1 MIVVT
6 GATGNIGSKIT
17 TKLLKQ
23 GKKVRVIG
31 RDAKRLQPYVDLGA
45 EAFVGD
51 LADQQFLTRAFKGAT
66 VVFCMIPPNI
76 TTRNVNEYQSTI
88 GNSIATAVKNAG
100 VTHVV
105 NLSSIGAHLTK
116 NAGIVQ
122 GLHDQEE
129 RLNGIRNLN
138 IVHLRPA
145 FFMENLLSTID
156 MIKSQNMVGAPLDGA
171 VRFPTV
177 ATQDVASVACEYLT
191 KPIFKGHTVRNL
203 LGERDVN
210 YNEIV
215 KVLGQAIGNKNL
227 RYVQFPYDQARSAM
241 INTGISDSVATALT
255 ETMKTTNEGPF
266 LADAHRTPDTSTPT
280 SIEEWAK
287 TFAKHYN
294 L

>member
-1 MIVVT
+1 MIVIT

-17 TKLLKQ
+17 SKLLNQ

-31 RDAKRLQPYVDLGA
+31 RDAKRLQVYVDQGA

-51 LADQQFLTRAFKGAT
+51 LSDQQFLTRAFKGAT
-66 VVFCMIPPNI
+66 VVFCMIPPNL
-76 TTRNVNEYQSTI
+76 TAKNVNDYQRTI
-88 GNSIATAVKNAG
+88 GTSIVTAVKNAG

-105 NLSSIGAHLTK
+105 NLSSIGAHLTR

-129 RLNGIRNLN
+129 RLNDIVNLN
-138 IVHLRPA
+138 VVHLRPA

-171 VRFPTV
+171 FRFPTV
-177 ATQDVASVACEYLT
+177 AIQDVANVACDYLT
-191 KPIFKGHTVRNL
+191 KATFTGHTVRNL
-203 LGERDVN
+203 LGQRDIN

-227 RYVQFPYDQARSAM
+227 KYVQFPYEQAQTAM
-241 INTGISDSVATALT
+241 VNTGISDSVAAALT

-266 LADAHRTPDTSTPT
+266 LAEAHRTPESSTPT